1 MSSAAVAQEVCAAV
15 SENRRASHR
24 GFRTR
29 NPLCET
35 RGAAVSE
42 NRGASHRGFR
52 TRNPLLYFIG
62 HKFLIRPCAHPCAT
76 LRRFLAPFPCTI
88 LRPGGPGAR
97 GRHKSYQILCL
108 AIGPAPGDWNDTN
121 GKTQIILD
129 FVSRGR
135 PAPGALER
143 HKGED
148 TNHVTFCVLR
158 SGRARWAREVRPT
171 GRWRPADGGRT
182 A

>member
-1 MSSAAVAQEVCAAV
+1 MRRVA
-15 SENRRASHR
+15 RRSPKTGGRHI
-24 GFRTR
+24 GDSG
-29 NPLCET
+29 PGIPYYISLET
-35 RGAAVSE
+35 
-42 NRGASHRGFR
+42 NM
-52 TRNPLLYFIG
+52 
-62 HKFLIRPCAHPCAT
+62 IRPCAHPCAT

-158 SGRARWAREVRPT
+158 SGRARWAREVRPDRQMEA
-171 GRWRPADGGRT
+171 GRWRPDRMTPRAT
-182 A
+182 